1 MGAGVMSGFS
11 LPVFLYSVYVKLVFL
26 LTVRP

>member
-1 MGAGVMSGFS
+1 MGAGVMSAFS
-11 LPVFLYSVYVKLVFL
+11 LLVFLYYVYVKLVFL